1 MIFKGYS
8 EPHNKKATGGR
19 VTQQGVINVE
29 ASITPKQAYQSQ
41 MTLGSGV
48 PASAQA
54 QSSNASKNARKK
66 AKKKARLET
75 GSGDKTPVTPIVV
88 DTDR

>member
-1 MIFKGYS
+1 MILKGYS
-8 EPHNKKATGGR
+8 EPHNKKATAGR

-29 ASITPKQAYQSQ
+29 AAITPKQAYQSQ
-41 MTLGSGV
+41 VILGSG
-48 PASAQA
+48 AQVSA

-75 GSGDKTPVTPIVV
+75 GSRDKTPVTPIVV
-88 DTDR
+88 DTD